1 MPRTMNSTFKT
12 GTQENNQKSNMHK
25 CKAFMAISKYFSK
38 KEWAKLGYTEK
49 TTYVYMKRNYETM
62 SALGLRATLPTFMCS
77 GKPTTE
83 FNGNNSVHDENLECE
98 NVHFLMKSYKKQR
111 KCRKV
116 LPKKPVNGKKDEK
129 LGPVALGSEKTQKC
143 RCPAKKVN
151 AFGEQNK
158 KATGLQKEKK
168 TIWSCR
174 LRERKTMV
182 TYEEISDPE
191 EED

>member
-25 CKAFMAISKYFSK
+25 CKCQAFMAISKYFSK

-98 NVHFLMKSYKKQR
+98 R
-111 KCRKV
+111 
-116 LPKKPVNGKKDEK
+116 
-129 LGPVALGSEKTQKC
+129 
-143 RCPAKKVN
+143 
-151 AFGEQNK
+151 
-158 KATGLQKEKK
+158 LQKEKK